1 MARNCDF
8 WVEKGSKYYC
18 LLKENKKDDG
28 EISDQTFKLYCKSNN
43 SKLCP
48 IFEHYYKERK

>member
-8 WVEKGSKYYC
+8 LVEIGSKYYC

-28 EISDQTFKLYCKSNN
+28 EISDQTYKLYCKSDN
-43 SKLCP
+43 SNHCP
-48 IFEHYYKERK
+48 IFEHYYKERR